1 MDNMPYNI
9 RFEEKESINL
19 SDRLGRKGMR
29 NIGRLTLTSSCTS
42 SPSFLWSKTRPATLR
57 SLSNHVCHIP
67 DPHVFTWTCKKL
79 LFEKWETSV
88 NLGQGL
94 SVCAATTW
102 NPLPSLYL
110 HSPVKTPKKDEEDI
124 PIQRHCLP
132 SWYNLNITV
141 KKLWAGNEGI
151 LIHEHRSKFCTKRRK
166 LTDCEGRHFMC

>member
-1 MDNMPYNI
+1 
-9 RFEEKESINL
+9 
-19 SDRLGRKGMR
+19 MR

-42 SPSFLWSKTRPATLR
+42 SPSFLRSKTRPATLR

-67 DPHVFTWTCKKL
+67 DPQVFTWTCKKL
-79 LFEKWETSV
+79 PFEEWETGV

-102 NPLPSLYL
+102 NPLPGLYL

-132 SWYNLNITV
+132 SWYQSTSVSQSRSYGQAMRELWYVNTEADFVQRGENSLIV
-141 KKLWAGNEGI
+141 KGDT
-151 LIHEHRSKFCTKRRK
+151 SCTK
-166 LTDCEGRHFMC
+166 HH